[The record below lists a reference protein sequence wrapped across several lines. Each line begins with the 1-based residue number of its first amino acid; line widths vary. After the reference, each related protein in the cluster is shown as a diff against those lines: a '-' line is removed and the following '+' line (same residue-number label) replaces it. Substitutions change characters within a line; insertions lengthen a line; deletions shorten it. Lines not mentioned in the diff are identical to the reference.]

1 MPRALWKGAITFG
14 LVHVP
19 VALYPAS
26 RSDTL
31 DFDWLDKRDMAP
43 IGYRRINKQTGKE
56 VERDNIVRGLEYTQ
70 GRYVILSDE
79 EIKAAKLKAT
89 QTVDIISFIDAG
101 QIPPAYFD
109 TPYFLA
115 PVGRGEK
122 VYSLLRETLI
132 REKKIGIA
140 YVVIQ
145 TKQHLAALIPTE
157 RGLILNTLRW
167 ATEIRGAD
175 DISLPEPGAKA
186 AGIRPQEVEM
196 AAQLV
201 RDMSVKKW
209 NPEDYHDTFRDDI
222 MALVEEKAEKGH
234 IEAVEQPEEE
244 GERPTAKIIDLTAL
258 LKKSLEQRKQPAAPK
273 RAVPK
278 AASAGAKARGRAAP
292 KSESKAAPRRKRA

>member
-26 RSDTL
+26 RQDTL

-56 VERDNIVRGLEYTQ
+56 VERDNIVRGLEYEQ

-89 QTVDIISFIDAG
+89 QTVDIVAFIEAG
-101 QIPPAYFD
+101 QIPPAFFD

-132 REKKIGIA
+132 REKRIGIA

-167 ATEIRGAD
+167 ATEIRDAEGID
-175 DISLPEPGAKA
+175 LPAPGAKA
-186 AGIRPQEVEM
+186 AGIRQQEVDM

-201 RDMSVKKW
+201 RNMTVKKW
-209 NPEDYHDTFRDDI
+209 NPADYRDTFRDDI

-234 IEAVEQPEEE
+234 IEAVVEPEDD
-244 GERPTAKIIDLTAL
+244 ERPTAKIIDLTAL
-258 LKKSLEQRKQPAAPK
+258 LKRSLEQRKQPSAEAKPGK
-273 RAVPK
+273 TPAK
-278 AASAGAKARGRAAP
+278 AAKRSTGKTVAA
-292 KSESKAAPRRKRA
+292 SRRKRAAHA

>member
-26 RSDTL
+26 RQDTL

-56 VERDNIVRGLEYTQ
+56 VERDNIVRGLEYEQ

-89 QTVDIISFIDAG
+89 QTVDIVSFIEAG

-115 PVGRGEK
+115 PFGRGEK

-132 REKKIGIA
+132 REKRIGIA

-167 ATEIRGAD
+167 STEIRDAEGID
-175 DISLPEPGAKA
+175 LPAAGSKA
-186 AGIRPQEVEM
+186 AGVRQQEVDM

-201 RDMSVKKW
+201 RDMTVKKW
-209 NPEDYHDTFRDDI
+209 NPADYHDTVREDI

-234 IEAVEQPEEE
+234 IEAVEQPEDE

-258 LKKSLEQRKQPAAPK
+258 LKKSLEQRKRPAAQAKPSQAPAKTAKRAAAKTVAAPK
-273 RAVPK
+273 RK
-278 AASAGAKARGRAAP
+278 RAAH
-292 KSESKAAPRRKRA
+292 A